1 MIYFHLNIYTSG
13 FLRNWEAQICDT
25 SVQHEHTYMLQFTE
39 VNSWQIELYEQQ
51 EEQQKPNLS
60 DEWMEQNE

>member
-1 MIYFHLNIYTSG
+1 
-13 FLRNWEAQICDT
+13 
-25 SVQHEHTYMLQFTE
+25 MLQFTE
-39 VNSWQIELYEQQ
+39 VNLWQIELYEQQ